1 VSAIAVYIGLS
12 LASFYLLWV
21 LFLAVMNLKRV
32 KDAGLL
38 HRKALILGTP
48 VLILG
53 LLVDALVN
61 WCVMTL
67 VLLELPQEVTV
78 TARLKRHNKATGG
91 WRKKVVGWFRPL
103 LDPFDPSG
111 GHI

>member
-61 WCVMTL
+61 WFVMTL

>member
-1 VSAIAVYIGLS
+1 
-12 LASFYLLWV
+12 
-21 LFLAVMNLKRV
+21 MNLKRV

-61 WCVMTL
+61 WFVMTL
-67 VLLELPQEVTV
+67 VLLEMPKESTV
-78 TARLKRHNKATGG
+78 TARLKRHNRDSGG
-91 WRKKVVGWFRPL
+91 WRKAVVLWMEPL

-111 GHI
+111 DHV

>member
-1 VSAIAVYIGLS
+1 
-12 LASFYLLWV
+12 
-21 LFLAVMNLKRV
+21 MNLKRV